1 MYEMVR
7 TFGKVKNIVMETS
20 LIIDELKETFNI
32 TRSRSIIARSNLSQ
46 KNFISR
52 NKNTFHIYDVFY
64 MVYGFIL
71 SPGNYK
77 DAKVFFNEML
87 ENDKF
92 IIEAFD
98 KMQIVGF
105 ENIDNVTF
113 GHWYIIVNCKDSFR
127 NFIVG
132 TMEDKYSDRSKT
144 VSGKKLAY
152 FFNKLT

>member
-1 MYEMVR
+1 
-7 TFGKVKNIVMETS
+7 METS
-20 LIIDELKETFNI
+20 TIIDNLKETFNI

-52 NKNTFHIYDVFY
+52 NKYTFHIYDVFY

-87 ENDKF
+87 ENEAF
-92 IIEAFD
+92 IIKAFD

-105 ENIDNVTF
+105 ENIENVTF

-127 NFIVG
+127 NFTVG
-132 TMEDKYSDRSKT
+132 SIKDKYSDRSKT
-144 VSGKKLAY
+144 VTGEKLAY
-152 FFNKLT
+152 FFSKLT

>member
-1 MYEMVR
+1 
-7 TFGKVKNIVMETS
+7 METS
-20 LIIDELKETFNI
+20 TIIDNLKETFNI

-52 NKNTFHIYDVFY
+52 NKYTFHIYDVFY

-87 ENDKF
+87 ENEKF
-92 IIEAFD
+92 IVEAFD

-105 ENIDNVTF
+105 ENIENVTF
-113 GHWYIIVNCKDSFR
+113 GYWYIIVNCKDSFR
-127 NFIVG
+127 NFTVG
-132 TMEDKYSDRSKT
+132 KINDVYTDRSKT
-144 VSGKKLAY
+144 VTGKKLAY
-152 FFNKLT
+152 FFSKLT

>member
-1 MYEMVR
+1 
-7 TFGKVKNIVMETS
+7 
-20 LIIDELKETFNI
+20 
-32 TRSRSIIARSNLSQ
+32 
-46 KNFISR
+46 
-52 NKNTFHIYDVFY
+52 

-132 TMEDKYSDRSKT
+132 TMKDKYSDRSKT
-144 VSGKKLAY
+144 ISGKKLAY